1 MSRQI
6 HWSVLQRL
14 TGWVIPQKVAVFPVQ
29 RWPNRPLHK
38 PTATVRA
45 SIALQNRLNA
55 GGAKRA
61 FEAADA
67 GFERLGWQ
75 RCVAVFAGGAE
86 F

>member
-1 MSRQI
+1 
-6 HWSVLQRL
+6 VLQGAA
-14 TGWVIPQKVAVFPVQ
+14 GWIIPQKVAVFPVL
-29 RWPNRPLHK
+29 RRPNRPLHK
-38 PTATVRA
+38 PTAAVGA

-67 GFERLGWQ
+67 GFEGIRWQ
-75 RCVAVFAGGAE
+75 RYIAVFAVGAE